1 MSENAEIKKLL
12 TELGLIDPANATVSA
27 MTMMALKGFDVKQIK
42 EAAMYHMQ
50 TSQFPLKVFD
60 ICEYWRKK
68 NGTTEEDIKAR
79 LALKAER
86 VFNELIRKANSA
98 NDWIVADARAAVTIK
113 ALYVSPQRFS
123 RMDKIA
129 EGDDWPRKNFIKRY
143 QEVTGEELSEAVHL
157 FGGFYANTDDP
168 RVTFLGDYNECM
180 QLAVELYQGKKPRLP
195 NDPNVKALPP
205 AATKCDQDVTPQ
217 DKSRRYLSAIA
228 DLLAKAVKKP
238 DGTGVLLKGEK
249 A

>member
-1 MSENAEIKKLL
+1 MSNNENAEVKKLL
-12 TELGLIDPANATVSA
+12 TDLGVIDPTNATVSA
-27 MTMMALKGFDVKQIK
+27 MTMMTLKGFNAKQIK

-68 NGTTEEDIKAR
+68 NGTTEEDIKAK

-113 ALYVSPQRFS
+113 ALYVSPQCFS

-129 EGDDWPRKNFIKRY
+129 EGDEWPRKNFIKRY
-143 QEVTGEELSEAVHL
+143 QEVTDEELSEAVHQ
-157 FGGFYANTDDP
+157 FGGFYANTNDP

-180 QLAVELYQGKKPRLP
+180 QLALELYQGKKPRLP

-205 AATKCDQDVTPQ
+205 KIDQVTTPQ
-217 DKSRRYLSAIA
+217 EDGRHYLSVIA

-238 DGTGVLLKGEK
+238 DGTGVVLKGEK

>member
-1 MSENAEIKKLL
+1 MGASLKLL
-12 TELGLIDPANATVSA
+12 TDLGLVDPNNQTLSKIN
-27 MTMMALKGFDVKQIK
+27 MSILKDFTDSQIM
-42 EAAMYHMQ
+42 EAAQYHYAN
-50 TSQFPLKVFD
+50 SEFPIKPCNV
-60 ICEYWRKK
+60 CEYWRKRT
-68 NGTTEEDIKAR
+68 GTTEEDIKAR
-79 LALKAER
+79 LALKAEH
-86 VFNELIRKANSA
+86 VFNEMIRKANSA

-180 QLAVELYQGKKPRLP
+180 QLAAELYQGKRPRLP
-195 NDPNVKALPP
+195 NDPNVKVLPHAVP
-205 AATKCDQDVTPQ
+205 KCDQDATPQ
-217 DKSRRYLSAIA
+217 DESRRYLSAIA

-249 A
+249 V